1 DDVPTVDAAL
11 QGARDI
17 IAERVNDD
25 ADARA
30 RIRRLFLARGILRS
44 EVKRGKAV
52 EGVKF
57 KDYFDWSE
65 PIRTAPSHRVLA
77 ILRGDAEDVLSC
89 SIQPPEPDAV
99 AILEGLFVKGT
110 SRTAEQVRLA
120 VHDGYKR
127 LLGRAMETETRNEAK
142 RRADAAAIR
151 VFADNLRHLLLAP

>member
-1 DDVPTVDAAL
+1 RATIARDQGLDPLAEIILRQDPRLDPVAEAAKYATDDVPTVDAVL

-77 ILRGDAEDVLSC
+77 ILRGDAEDILSC
-89 SIQPPEPDAV
+89 SIQPPEPDAL
-99 AILEGLFVKGT
+99 AILEGQFVKGP
-110 SRTAEQVRLA
+110 SRSAE
-120 VHDGYKR
+120 
-127 LLGRAMETETRNEAK
+127 
-142 RRADAAAIR
+142 
-151 VFADNLRHLLLAP
+151 